1 MSKPLASKQAPGQD
15 NIMGFVHRYNDLM
28 VVRDST
34 DKLIEDILLYCQ
46 GLERALHQET
56 DRLTGELRNCQL
68 DLADATAATHQLQQK
83 LSHTEAEMTSLYK
96 ENDTYKTRNP
106 YIVVLIDG
114 DGLLFQD
121 SWIRQG
127 LEGGRKAAQALRAS
141 VTRQWTDK
149 NEDTPIIAKVVAN
162 FAGLARSLNCSTELR
177 DFAIGFTQGNAAFD
191 FVDVGNGKDRADS
204 KIHG

>member
-1 MSKPLASKQAPGQD
+1 MSKPLASKQAPSQD

-34 DKLIEDILLYCQ
+34 DKLIEVRKTTKAGRKTRQEITAIDSFPAQDILLYCQ

-96 ENDTYKTRNP
+96 ENDTYKVGSKLAHGTATR
-106 YIVVLIDG
+106 YLDTAAGID
-114 DGLLFQD
+114 L
-121 SWIRQG
+121 
-127 LEGGRKAAQALRAS
+127 
-141 VTRQWTDK
+141 
-149 NEDTPIIAKVVAN
+149 
-162 FAGLARSLNCSTELR
+162 
-177 DFAIGFTQGNAAFD
+177 
-191 FVDVGNGKDRADS
+191 
-204 KIHG
+204 